1 MISGLHEFLGRA
13 KSLFRKRRMSHDM
26 AEELAFHQ
34 TLLRD
39 KLLREGVPPS
49 QVNATVRRTFGNPSR
64 WHERL
69 RELWQFQSIESLMRD
84 IRFSIRLLKKS
95 PGFTAIAL
103 LTLALGVG
111 ANAAVFSLIN
121 GLLLRPLP
129 VPHGDQL
136 IVLGMDHGSLRV
148 QYSFPAPF
156 FRALES
162 RHEIFENVFAFFPQE
177 MQVRGSLANENI
189 PGMLVSGDYF
199 NALQTPPLMGRYL
212 TPADDRKGGSPEGLA
227 VVISE
232 RFWEIWFHRLP
243 SVVGSKLVIA
253 NTTFT
258 VVGVMPKQFFG
269 ADPTHRPQIF
279 APLSAEPII
288 DAPRNLIDAGVHG
301 WWLTVMARVRP
312 GVTLEQANA
321 ALASMSMPIARS
333 TVTDANSLTQME
345 KAHFRFTAAPG
356 SKGFTYIRFS
366 FKKPLIALFAM
377 CGGILLLACLNLASL
392 LMARGAARE
401 RELATRLAMGAT
413 RRRLVQQLLV
423 ESLLLAL
430 MGTAIGLIVAPLASQ
445 SLATMLM
452 SGNTSEGVYLD
463 TSIDIRV
470 LGFAAITAI
479 VATLLVGL
487 LPALQATSGNLNKH
501 IKDGQH
507 ATTGRRRKLLQ
518 PVMMASEVGLA
529 LILIVGAG
537 LLATSLIKLFT
548 AGAGFNPRG
557 VVNIALDMQKQ
568 PLDGVALMQ
577 LYQQY
582 VETMSHQPGIT
593 SASLVRIVPLSHSM
607 WDQDHALPGG
617 VSHDLYLNGIAPNYF
632 QTMSIP
638 LLAGR
643 DFRWADTTPTGLKI
657 ILNQSAVKLFFGDR
671 NPLGQHIIQTG
682 DKKTDFEIVGVV
694 GDAKYEDLRSD
705 APPAAYLP
713 ATQIEDKKPSYVV
726 VVKTSGP
733 LAPLANTARSLA
745 AQMAPQIPAPVVTS
759 METVV
764 ENSLSTERVMALL
777 SVFFAACALLVTG
790 IGLYGTLSYNTAR
803 RTSEIGI
810 RIALGARRA
819 GVMVLVF
826 RQNAKIAGAGLAI
839 GLIAAILAS
848 RALASFLYETSPR
861 DPWILIGSVAALA
874 TLASA
879 ASLLPAFRASR
890 IQPTTAIRC
899 E

>member
-13 KSLFRKRRMSHDM
+13 KSLFRKQRMTHEM
-26 AEELAFHQ
+26 TEELEFHQ

-39 KLLREGVPPS
+39 KLLRQGVPQS
-49 QVNATVRRTFGNPSR
+49 QVNAIVRRTFGNPSR

-69 RELWQFQSIESLMRD
+69 LELWQFQRVESLLRD
-84 IRFSIRLLKKS
+84 IRFSLRLLKKS

-111 ANAAVFSLIN
+111 ANTAVFSLIN

-129 VPHGDQL
+129 VPHGEQL
-136 IVLGMDHGSLRV
+136 VVLGIDHGTPIP
-148 QYSFPAPF
+148 QYSFNAPF

-162 RHEIFENVFAFFPQE
+162 RHELFESIFASFSEN
-177 MQVRGSLANENI
+177 MQVRGTSANENI
-189 PGMLVSGDYF
+189 PGMLVSGEYF
-199 NALQTPPLMGRYL
+199 NALQTPPMMGRYL
-212 TPADDRKGGSPEGLA
+212 TPADDRRGGSPEGLA

-232 RFWEIWFHRLP
+232 RFWKIWFNRSP
-243 SVVGSKLVIA
+243 GVIGSKLQIA

-258 VVGVMPKQFFG
+258 VVGVMPKQFIG
-269 ADPTHRPQIF
+269 ADPIHRPEIF
-279 APLSAEPII
+279 VPLSAEPII
-288 DAPRNLIDAGVHG
+288 AAPGSLLDAGVHG
-301 WWLTVMARVRP
+301 WWLMTMARLRP
-312 GVTLEQANA
+312 GVTLAQVNA
-321 ALASMSMPIARS
+321 ALASMSTPILRS
-333 TVTDANSLTQME
+333 TITDAGYLSRME
-345 KAHFRFTAAPG
+345 KVHSHFIAVPG
-356 SKGFTYIRFS
+356 AKGFTSIRFF

-392 LMARGAARE
+392 LMARGAARQ

-423 ESLLLAL
+423 ESLLLAIL
-430 MGTAIGLIVAPLASQ
+430 GTTIGLIVAPLASQ

-452 SGNTSEGVYLD
+452 SGDASKGVYLD

-479 VATLLVGL
+479 VSTLLVGL
-487 LPALQATSGNLNKH
+487 LPALQATSRNLNEN
-501 IKDGQH
+501 IKNGQH

-518 PVMMASEVGLA
+518 PVLMASEVGLA

-537 LLATSLIKLFT
+537 LLATSLVKLFT
-548 AGAGFNPRG
+548 ASAGFDPKG
-557 VVNIALDMQKQ
+557 VVNIALNVDKQ
-568 PLDGVALMQ
+568 PLDGEALTQ

-582 VETMSHQPGIT
+582 EDALSHQPGVNKV
-593 SASLVRIVPLSHSM
+593 SLVRIVLLSNSV
-607 WDQDHALPGG
+607 WDDDHLRPGG
-617 VSHDLYLNGIAPNYF
+617 VPHDLYLNGIAPNYF

-643 DFRWADTTPTGLKI
+643 DFRWTDTTANGLKI
-657 ILNQSAVKLFFGDR
+657 ILNQSAVKLFFGDQ
-671 NPLGQHIIQTG
+671 NPLGQHILRG
-682 DKKTDFEIVGVV
+682 DKKMDFEIVGVV
-694 GDAKYEDLRSD
+694 GDVKYEDLRSPP
-705 APPAAYLP
+705 PPAAYLP
-713 ATQIEDKKPSYVV
+713 MTQIADKKPSYVV

-733 LAPLANTARSLA
+733 LAPLANAARSLA
-745 AQMAPQIPAPVVTS
+745 SQMAPQIPAPVVTS

-810 RIALGARRA
+810 RIALGAKRA
-819 GVMVLVF
+819 GVMALVF

-839 GLIAAILAS
+839 GLLAAILGS
-848 RALASFLYETSPR
+848 RTLASFLYETSPR
-861 DPWILIGSVAALA
+861 DPWIMIGSVATLA

-879 ASLLPAFRASR
+879 ASLLPALRAAR